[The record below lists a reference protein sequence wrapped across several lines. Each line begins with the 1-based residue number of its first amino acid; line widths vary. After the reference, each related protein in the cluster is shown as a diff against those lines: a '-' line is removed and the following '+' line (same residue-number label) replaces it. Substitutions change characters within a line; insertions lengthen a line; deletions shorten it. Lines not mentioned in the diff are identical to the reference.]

1 MIPAAPRWFTHSS
14 TALSAG
20 HPCPPHRGFT
30 QLAILRL
37 LDATPVGQASR
48 QTIRFQQDCDCVSN
62 TQRMQE
68 DLQAALMAQGV
79 LQRPESIERLP
90 WAKLQQWMFG
100 AANRRVE
107 LAKESRRLIELN
119 ARHGPLALV
128 LHGAIPQGQGEG
140 VYQNHHAVVL
150 LATWCC
156 GDRPLGLLLDGND
169 RQQNPAIEAIR
180 AWQRASGDQRPLQ
193 ELGPQDLEQI
203 NDALAAQQVDA
214 SDASLDLFQ
223 FAYRVVD
230 LDTMLQRA
238 QAHYQAALQSAQ
250 GALLEPVEPYPNSVS
265 YDPGCLLRTALLSP
279 TLVESLNAAIEQDA
293 CLVEPEC

>member
-68 DLQAALMAQGV
+68 DLQAALMAQGI

-203 NDALAAQQVDA
+203 NDALYEQLLHLQMLSLHLPGVRFGYDPRLDEVLFCSSTRVGKDTPASWLATLMTTMAAQAQDWR
-214 SDASLDLFQ
+214 SGMLDGQMAKAAAELEEE
-223 FAYRVVD
+223 
-230 LDTMLQRA
+230 MLA
-238 QAHYQAALQSAQ
+238 
-250 GALLEPVEPYPNSVS
+250 N
-265 YDPGCLLRTALLSP
+265 
-279 TLVESLNAAIEQDA
+279 
-293 CLVEPEC
+293 